1 MLCLW
6 SSGAMTHLD
15 LNVFGIKLHL
25 AWSISAAIIGI
36 AALHSAPP
44 YTIHPWE
51 QRTPLW
57 QWPLGYPV
65 RGEGG
70 KEKTDYFHAWVSG
83 ACITISP
90 TSSRLGPCQLDLK
103 WSRSEATA
111 RSCGFPLTLM
121 PGVMPQEPCNII
133 CFSCHLM
140 LLANSFYMPIY
151 TKLIW
156 FFHIPVKL
164 RSLLKRHFSIL
175 MLRCIYIDW

>member
-36 AALHSAPP
+36 CALHSAPP

-70 KEKTDYFHAWVSG
+70 KEKTD
-83 ACITISP
+83 
-90 TSSRLGPCQLDLK
+90 R
-103 WSRSEATA
+103 
-111 RSCGFPLTLM
+111 
-121 PGVMPQEPCNII
+121 
-133 CFSCHLM
+133 FSCMGIRCLHHHLSNLFQTWSM
-140 LLANSFYMPIY
+140 SIGFKMEP
-151 TKLIW
+151 
-156 FFHIPVKL
+156 L
-164 RSLLKRHFSIL
+164 RGNCKVMWFSININAWGYATGAL
-175 MLRCIYIDW
+175 